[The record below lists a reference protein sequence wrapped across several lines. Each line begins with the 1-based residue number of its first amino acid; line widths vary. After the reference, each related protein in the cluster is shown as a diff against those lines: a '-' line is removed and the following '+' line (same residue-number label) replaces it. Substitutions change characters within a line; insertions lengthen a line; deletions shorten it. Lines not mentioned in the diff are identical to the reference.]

1 MSTISLTK
9 YTHPIVRFIPE
20 SARWLLSR
28 NRVDEAEAVIQ
39 NAARVNKVSL
49 PKKVFENFKE
59 EEGSTETMISVF
71 RAPTLLIRSLIILLN
86 WYEYWLNSIENKCM
100 YSYSYIFTLLFTFIL
115 LTVRGGRKFCGN
127 ESGSHGRIT
136 QYILKS

>member
-115 LTVRGGRKFCGN
+115 LTVRGRRKFCSN